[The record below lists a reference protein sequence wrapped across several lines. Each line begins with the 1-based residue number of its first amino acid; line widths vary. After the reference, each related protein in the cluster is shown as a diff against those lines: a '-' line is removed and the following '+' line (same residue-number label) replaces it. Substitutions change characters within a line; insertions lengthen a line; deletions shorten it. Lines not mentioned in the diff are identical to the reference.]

1 MIVPAIVSSFVSVIW
16 PNRRRARRSAPW
28 VVDRRKMGAALHV
41 TFRRAARQWRQV
53 PRPKETEMV
62 HTVITRDGLERLT
75 DELEQLRTDGRQQIA
90 ERLRAAVST
99 NANVVESAEYHEVR
113 DDQATLERRIAVLEE
128 RIALAQLADPDGT
141 NGLVDVGERVG
152 VRDVESGRRVQY
164 QLVGALEA
172 DVSQGR
178 VSVLSP
184 VGRAL
189 VGRRRGDVAVV
200 EAPQGEV
207 RLKIL
212 SIVTP

>member
-1 MIVPAIVSSFVSVIW
+1 
-16 PNRRRARRSAPW
+16 
-28 VVDRRKMGAALHV
+28 
-41 TFRRAARQWRQV
+41 
-53 PRPKETEMV
+53 MV

-75 DELEQLRTDGRQQIA
+75 DELEQLRTDGRQEIA

-99 NANVVESAEYHEVR
+99 NANVVESAEYHEAR

>member
-1 MIVPAIVSSFVSVIW
+1 
-16 PNRRRARRSAPW
+16 
-28 VVDRRKMGAALHV
+28 
-41 TFRRAARQWRQV
+41 
-53 PRPKETEMV
+53 MV

-75 DELEQLRTDGRQQIA
+75 DELEQLRTSGRQEIA

-99 NANVVESAEYHEVR
+99 NANVVESAEYHEAR

-152 VRDVESGRRVQY
+152 VRHVESGRRVQY

>member
-1 MIVPAIVSSFVSVIW
+1 
-16 PNRRRARRSAPW
+16 
-28 VVDRRKMGAALHV
+28 
-41 TFRRAARQWRQV
+41 
-53 PRPKETEMV
+53 MV

-99 NANVVESAEYHEVR
+99 NANVVESAEYHEAR

-172 DVSQGR
+172 DASQGR

>member
-1 MIVPAIVSSFVSVIW
+1 
-16 PNRRRARRSAPW
+16 
-28 VVDRRKMGAALHV
+28 
-41 TFRRAARQWRQV
+41 
-53 PRPKETEMV
+53 MV

>member
-1 MIVPAIVSSFVSVIW
+1 
-16 PNRRRARRSAPW
+16 
-28 VVDRRKMGAALHV
+28 
-41 TFRRAARQWRQV
+41 
-53 PRPKETEMV
+53 MV

-75 DELEQLRTDGRQQIA
+75 DELEQLRTGGRQEIA

-99 NANVVESAEYHEVR
+99 NANVVESAEYHEAR

>member
-1 MIVPAIVSSFVSVIW
+1 
-16 PNRRRARRSAPW
+16 
-28 VVDRRKMGAALHV
+28 
-41 TFRRAARQWRQV
+41 
-53 PRPKETEMV
+53 MV

-75 DELEQLRTDGRQQIA
+75 DELEQLRTSGRQEIA

-99 NANVVESAEYHEVR
+99 NANVVESAEYHEAR

>member
-1 MIVPAIVSSFVSVIW
+1 
-16 PNRRRARRSAPW
+16 
-28 VVDRRKMGAALHV
+28 
-41 TFRRAARQWRQV
+41 
-53 PRPKETEMV
+53 MV

-75 DELEQLRTDGRQQIA
+75 DELEQLRTSGRQEIA

-99 NANVVESAEYHEVR
+99 NANVVESAEYHEAR

-172 DVSQGR
+172 DASQGR

>member
-1 MIVPAIVSSFVSVIW
+1 
-16 PNRRRARRSAPW
+16 
-28 VVDRRKMGAALHV
+28 
-41 TFRRAARQWRQV
+41 
-53 PRPKETEMV
+53 MV
-62 HTVITRDGLERLT
+62 HTVITRDGLARLT
-75 DELEQLRTDGRQQIA
+75 DELEQLRTSGRQEIA

-99 NANVVESAEYHEVR
+99 NANVVESAEYHEAR

-172 DVSQGR
+172 DASQGR